1 MRKVFLSMMLL
12 QPAKETQYVSED
24 FELGEAHYLFP
35 MSYIIANNVEA
46 DEEIL
51 LVTGVE
57 KGTEDVHTS
66 VDNYVKFKNEV
77 EKIVS
82 AKNAKVSFV
91 ELDTKKDFNSLTFNT
106 FFKNVAEQIHE
117 GDTIFVD
124 ITFGMKPYS
133 FSMFIALAYVVK
145 ACKNVELDTMIY
157 AQKYTG
163 SQIAKDTNE
172 SMIYD
177 LTGLFYLNQIAKQA
191 ENGDRAA
198 LDGVLNFIINE
209 E

>member
-12 QPAKETQYVSED
+12 QPAKETKYLSDD
-24 FELGEAHYLFP
+24 FDLGEEKYLFP
-35 MSYIIANNVEA
+35 LTYMVANNLEEN
-46 DEEIL
+46 DEVL

-57 KGTEDVHTS
+57 AGNGSVHTS
-66 VDNYVKFKNEV
+66 VDNYNKFKAEVNEIAAAKHA
-77 EKIVS
+77 KI
-82 AKNAKVSFV
+82 KFV
-91 ELDTKKDFNSLTFNT
+91 ELDTKKDFDGVTFNT
-106 FFKNVAEQIHE
+106 FFKNVAEQIQE
-117 GDTIFVD
+117 GDTLFAD

-145 ACKNVELDTMIY
+145 ACKNVNLDTMIY

-163 SQIAKDTNE
+163 SKMAKDTNE

-191 ENGDRAA
+191 ENGDRTA
-198 LDGVLNFIINE
+198 LDSVLNFIIKE
-209 E
+209 